1 MRAMIFALR
10 SRCQVAW
17 RRALRGLPWPQS
29 LRAQC
34 ALAVCVLSLL
44 ILAAGTA
51 AIWALR
57 AANDATR
64 RLAQEQLVSM
74 QAAQDL
80 LQRTMLVE
88 RETYRM
94 LTNESPRVLHPGDAD
109 IATQLE
115 ALDRIVAGL
124 ADASI
129 DATMLDLHQSSQLF
143 RNTTHVVLQLRESS
157 VQTAAAFDQVLHEHM
172 ARLQPQPSAHAAALA
187 ILLYRLAAADSSDAV
202 DQLHGSFLRQT
213 GRARP
218 SPTARTTTPPTPSAG
233 RSTSRN
239 DTQARDPFA
248 LRSQLIREHH
258 DLHRF
263 HVELQ
268 TQAATMVATARLQ
281 SATQEGE
288 YLAAAHRA
296 AETSRQGQRWVLALL
311 ASSLVFAWLV
321 AHLFLGRYVVRRLQQ
336 VSRSLRCSGSSDG
349 AQLAQ
354 LAHGNDEIADMAR
367 AVQQFRLDRQ
377 ELERRTLELSLAKE
391 QLVEQGRV
399 LEMIA
404 ARAPLAEILE
414 RLVRMI
420 ESQSPDVMASILLLD
435 DDGLHLRHG
444 ASPSLPAAYTALID
458 GVRVGPNVG
467 SCGTAVHRGEPVIVT
482 DIQADPLWADYRALA
497 ASHGLRACWSA
508 PIFAHQHLSPGHA
521 RPQGA
526 WGPAD
531 EDTILG
537 TFAMYS
543 ATVKVP
549 TPADMRLADLAT
561 RIAGIA
567 IERQKTE
574 ERIRHMAHHD
584 ELTGLPNRALL
595 RDRLAQALLRAERQ
609 ERGVAVAFIDLDDF
623 KLINDSL
630 GHTAGDEL
638 LQTVSTRLLHCV
650 RSADTVVRLGGDEFV
665 VILTDLPRTTDAV
678 TPTLQRIVDTI
689 ARPVAL
695 RERDVQ
701 ISCSMG
707 LATYPADGTTADALL
722 TNADAAMYR
731 AKDLGRNNFQF
742 YQAEMNGSRHQRLAL
757 QDGLRHAVARNELFL
772 VYQPQVDLH
781 SRQIIGVEALLR
793 WRHPELGLVSPA
805 TFIPLAE
812 ESGLI
817 VAIGDWVL
825 HAACRQ
831 NKTWQDAGL
840 PPITMA
846 VNVSARQFRQAE
858 WIERVADALRTSGLS
873 AQTLELELT
882 ESLIMQDLK
891 QAVEKMQQLRAMGL
905 ALAIDDFGTGYSS
918 LGALKRFPLARLKI
932 DRSFVQ
938 DIATD
943 EDDKAIVMAVIELGH
958 RLNLKV
964 LAEGVETEEQLAF
977 LRQCRCDEMQG
988 YLFSR
993 PVPPTEIAELLARQ
1007 GRLPAQP
1014 ASSDGAA
1021 TVHGELD
1028 AGDELSRVA
1037 A

>member
-1 MRAMIFALR
+1 MILALR
-10 SRCQVAW
+10 SRGQAAC

-57 AANDATR
+57 TANDATR

-94 LTNESPRVLHPGDAD
+94 LTNESPRVLHPSDAD

-157 VQTAAAFDQVLHEHM
+157 VRTAAAFDQILHEHT
-172 ARLQPQPSAHAAALA
+172 ARLQAQPSASAAALA
-187 ILLYRLAAADSSDAV
+187 ILLYRLAATDSSDAV

-213 GRARP
+213 GRERP
-218 SPTARTTTPPTPSAG
+218 SPSAG
-233 RSTSRN
+233 RN
-239 DTQARDPFA
+239 DTQAHDPFA

-288 YLAAAHRA
+288 YRAAARRA
-296 AETSRQGQRWVLALL
+296 AETSRQGQRWVFALL

-336 VSRSLRCSGSSDG
+336 VSRSLRCRGSSDG

-391 QLVEQGRV
+391 QLMEQGRV

-404 ARAPLAEILE
+404 ARAPLAEILD

-444 ASPSLPAAYTALID
+444 AAPSLPAAYTALID
-458 GVRVGPNVG
+458 GVRVGPDVG

-482 DIQADPLWADYRALA
+482 DIQADPLWANYCALA

-508 PIFAHQHLSPGHA
+508 PIFAHQQLSPGHA
-521 RPQGA
+521 RPHGA
-526 WGPAD
+526 RGPAD

-543 ATVKVP
+543 ATVKAP
-549 TPADMRLADLAT
+549 TPTDMRLVDLAT

-689 ARPVAL
+689 ARPVTL

-707 LATYPADGTTADALL
+707 LATYPADGTTADDLL

-742 YQAEMNGSRHQRLAL
+742 YQAEMNGSRRQRLAL
-757 QDGLRHAVARNELFL
+757 QEGLRHAVARNELFL
-772 VYQPQVDLH
+772 VYQPQVDLQ

-793 WRHPELGLVSPA
+793 WRHPELGMVSPA

-812 ESGLI
+812 ASGLI

-831 NKTWQDAGL
+831 NKAWQDAGL

-846 VNVSARQFRQAE
+846 VNVSARQFRQVE
-858 WIERVADALRTSGLS
+858 WIERVADALHTSGLS
-873 AQTLELELT
+873 AQSLELELT

-977 LRQCRCDEMQG
+977 LRQCQCDEMQG

-993 PVPPTEIAELLARQ
+993 PVPPAEIAGLLARQ
-1007 GRLPAQP
+1007 ARLPAQP
-1014 ASSDGAA
+1014 QPASSEGAA
-1021 TVHGELD
+1021 AVHGELD
-1028 AGDELSRVA
+1028 AGDELSRITA
-1037 A
+1037 

>member
-1 MRAMIFALR
+1 MPLSLHHPAQFPRWAAARRRLR
-10 SRCQVAW
+10 QA
-17 RRALRGLPWPQS
+17 LPWPQS

-34 ALAVCVLSLL
+34 SLAVCVLSLL
-44 ILAAGTA
+44 ILATGTA
-51 AIWALR
+51 AIYALR
-57 AANDATR
+57 KSSDATWQ
-64 RLAQEQLVSM
+64 LAQDRLVRV

-80 LQRTMLVE
+80 LQRAQLVE
-88 RETYRM
+88 RETYR
-94 LTNESPRVLHPGDAD
+94 LLASDSPQALRQSDAD
-109 IATQLE
+109 MLTQLE
-115 ALDRIVAGL
+115 GLDRDVASL
-124 ADASI
+124 ADASA
-129 DATMLDLHQSSQLF
+129 DVSVLDLHQSSQLF
-143 RNTTHVVLQLRESS
+143 RNTANIVVQLHERGLQTTAAFEQALRER
-157 VQTAAAFDQVLHEHM
+157 TAHLQEH
-172 ARLQPQPSAHAAALA
+172 PSAGEHAQAM
-187 ILLYRLAAADSSDAV
+187 LLYRLATADSEDAV
-202 DQLHGSFLRQT
+202 AQLRAAFVPRDMAAQEPFLLRSRLLQERHDLRQ
-213 GRARP
+213 
-218 SPTARTTTPPTPSAG
+218 
-233 RSTSRN
+233 
-239 DTQARDPFA
+239 
-248 LRSQLIREHH
+248 
-258 DLHRF
+258 F
-263 HVELQ
+263 HAELLQ
-268 TQAATMVATARLQ
+268 QAARMAMAARLQ
-281 SATQEGE
+281 SVSQDSDYRVAVRQT
-288 YLAAAHRA
+288 
-296 AETSRQGQRWVLALL
+296 AETTRRGQRWVLALL
-311 ASSLVFAWLV
+311 ACSLAFAWLV
-321 AHLFLGRYVVRRLQQ
+321 AHLFLGRYVVLRLQQ
-336 VSRSLRCSGSSDG
+336 VSRGLRSSHGDDASLHRIARG
-349 AQLAQ
+349 Q
-354 LAHGNDEIADMAR
+354 DEIADMAR
-367 AVQQFRLDRQ
+367 AVQQFQRDRQ
-377 ELERRTLELSLAKE
+377 ELEQRTTELSQTKE
-391 QLVEQGRV
+391 QLMEQGRV

-404 ARAPLAEILE
+404 ARAPLAEILD

-420 ESQSPDVMASILLLD
+420 EAQSPGVMASILLLD

-444 ASPSLPAAYTALID
+444 AAPSLPPAYAALVD
-458 GVRVGPNVG
+458 GVRIGPNVG
-467 SCGTAVHRGEPVIVT
+467 SCGTAAFRGEPVIVT

-508 PIFAHQHLSPGHA
+508 PIFAHQPLSQGPTRPRGDATPGSWRA
-521 RPQGA
+521 
-526 WGPAD
+526 AD
-531 EDTILG
+531 EGRVLG

-543 ATVKVP
+543 ATVKA
-549 TPADMRLADLAT
+549 PAAVDMRLADLAT

-609 ERGVAVAFIDLDDF
+609 ERSVTVAFIDLDNF

-638 LQTVSTRLLHCV
+638 LQTVSTRLLHAV
-650 RSADTVVRLGGDEFV
+650 RAVDTVVRLGGDEFV
-665 VILTDLPRTTDAV
+665 VILADLPRAADAV
-678 TPTLQRIVDTI
+678 TATLQRIIDSI

-707 LATYPADGTTADALL
+707 LATYPADGNTADDLL

-731 AKDLGRNNFQF
+731 AKEMGRNNFQF
-742 YQAEMNGSRHQRLAL
+742 YQAEMNGSRHQRLTL
-757 QDGLRHAVARNELFL
+757 QEGLRHAVARNELFL
-772 VYQPQVDLH
+772 VYQPQVDLR

-793 WRHPELGLVSPA
+793 WRHPELGLISPA
-805 TFIPLAE
+805 SFIPLAE
-812 ESGLI
+812 DSGLI
-817 VAIGDWVL
+817 VPIGDWVL
-825 HAACRQ
+825 QTACRQ
-831 NKTWQDAGL
+831 NKAWQDAGL

-846 VNVSARQFRQAE
+846 VNVSARQFRQVE
-858 WIERVADALRTSGLS
+858 WLERVADALQTSGLS

-993 PVPPTEIAELLARQ
+993 PVPPAEIAELLARQ
-1007 GRLPAQP
+1007 ARPPALL
-1014 ASSDGAA
+1014 ASSSSDGAA
-1021 TVHGELD
+1021 AVHGELD